1 VNQIQQSRQ
10 RAAAGVGED
19 TLISI
24 ENVVLTDSALVSV
37 SSLSGLAEMRL
48 SSAGAPDES
57 SADAGPSSS
66 DAVPPGLLMLAA
78 RTQSAPAVATLNTPP
93 QPGPVSIDWAQHAKP
108 ALAAL
113 HKAASWVGDFVND
126 LASSDDER
134 NPTDKLRVTLPAKLE
149 AKPSKSK

>member
-1 VNQIQQSRQ
+1 MLPPS
-10 RAAAGVGED
+10 GE
-19 TLISI
+19 
-24 ENVVLTDSALVSV
+24 A
-37 SSLSGLAEMRL
+37 
-48 SSAGAPDES
+48 
-57 SADAGPSSS
+57 
-66 DAVPPGLLMLAA
+66 
-78 RTQSAPAVATLNTPP
+78 
-93 QPGPVSIDWAQHAKP
+93 